1 MFPFVTH
8 FAYKYAL
15 RFCIQRLMLYLA
27 DSFIIHSFLPLSTHK
42 DSKKHLSVACKEV
55 SNDMLLRKKCSP
67 RGDSFLSEILK
78 QNLY

>member
-8 FAYKYAL
+8 FAYEYAL
-15 RFCIQRLMLYLA
+15 RLCIQMLMLYLA

-42 DSKKHLSVACKEV
+42 DSKKDLSIACKEV
-55 SNDMLLRKKCSP
+55 ANDMLSRKKCSP
-67 RGDSFLSEILK
+67 RGDSFLSEALK

>member
-8 FAYKYAL
+8 FACKYAL
-15 RFCIQRLMLYLA
+15 RSCTQMLLLSLA

-42 DSKKHLSVACKEV
+42 DSKKHLSTAWKEV
-55 SNDMLLRKKCSP
+55 ANDMLSRKKRAP
-67 RGDSFLSEILK
+67 RGDSFLSETLK